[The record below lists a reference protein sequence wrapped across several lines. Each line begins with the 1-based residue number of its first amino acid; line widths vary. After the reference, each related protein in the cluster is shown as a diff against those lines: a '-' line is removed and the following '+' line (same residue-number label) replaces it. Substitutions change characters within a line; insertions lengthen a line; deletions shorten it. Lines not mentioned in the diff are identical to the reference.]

1 MSTILD
7 HFRRYMKRARAAAA
21 ATAAGD
27 EYLHG
32 YLRGRRHHQRVE
44 QFGAQDEHAQ
54 WLGFAD
60 RPESVE
66 RERGYRDGFV
76 GVEPQPYRFR

>member
-7 HFRRYMKRARAAAA
+7 EFRRYMKRARAAATIA
-21 ATAAGD
+21 VSDDYRRG
-27 EYLHG
+27 YLHG
-32 YLRGRRHHQRVE
+32 LRRHYRVA

-60 RPESVE
+60 RPEYVE
-66 RERGYRDGFV
+66 VGRGYRDGLA
-76 GVEPQPYRFR
+76 GIEPQP